1 MDNKIMEKQ
10 MTEKDYFDDFR
21 FVMNKLKKR
30 FMFEYNGVKFVSNR
44 EIIGVNP
51 KTFELIYKK
60 ENGKFN

>member
-1 MDNKIMEKQ
+1 MEKQ

-21 FVMNKLKKR
+21 FVTNKLKKR

-60 ENGKFN
+60 

>member
-1 MDNKIMEKQ
+1 MEKQ

-51 KTFELIYKK
+51 KTFELIYKNEK
-60 ENGKFN
+60 NGKFN

>member
-1 MDNKIMEKQ
+1 MEKQ

>member
-1 MDNKIMEKQ
+1 MEKQ

-60 ENGKFN
+60 

>member
-1 MDNKIMEKQ
+1 MEKQ

-51 KTFELIYKK
+51 KTFELIYKIK
-60 ENGKFN
+60 NGKFN